1 MQCELELIDD
11 LDIMQLKIVEL
22 VLEEKELLDK
32 EEDVKF
38 DKEVEV
44 VLDKEEDE
52 FPDKEEVVVFYTRR
66 WKLWLTKGN
75 RRMLIVIRRN
85 DAPCERQK

>member
-11 LDIMQLKIVEL
+11 LDIMQLKIVEV

-32 EEDVKF
+32 EEDVQF

-44 VLDKEEDE
+44 VLDEEEDE
-52 FPDKEEVVVFYTRR
+52 FPDKEEAVVLYKEVEVAVDN
-66 WKLWLTKGN
+66 KKEE
-75 RRMLIVIRRN
+75 
-85 DAPCERQK
+85 DADRDKEK

>member
-1 MQCELELIDD
+1 MN
-11 LDIMQLKIVEL
+11 IMQLKIVEL

-38 DKEVEV
+38 DEEVKV

-66 WKLWLTKGN
+66 WKLWFTIRN
-75 RRMLIVIRRN
+75 RRMLIADR
-85 DAPCERQK
+85 DKEK